1 MCLYVT
7 VVSCALVAGPGVG
20 SAGAELLPRVLDR
33 IFAALVYEGGEPAGR
48 RSRAVKNVRRH
59 AASLLVK
66 LGSKV
71 SAHSASLHVTSKQAQ
86 QRGSTARPKSP

>member
-1 MCLYVT
+1 M
-7 VVSCALVAGPGVG
+7 GG
-20 SAGAELLPRVLDR
+20 AGAELLPRVLDK
-33 IFAALVYEGGEPAGR
+33 IFAALVYCGAGADARADAR

-71 SAHSASLHVTSKQAQ
+71 YLPRYHFFLKYNI
-86 QRGSTARPKSP
+86 GL